1 MKIDSVELAERIKR
15 DIDWWKEKM
24 HKMDTENEFTLSLIS
39 HNIVWAFQKVIN
51 YIQEMKDEKS
61 D

>member
-24 HKMDTENEFTLSLIS
+24 HKMDIENEFTLSLIS
-39 HNIVWAFQKVIN
+39 HNILWAFQKVIN
-51 YIQEMKDEKS
+51 YIQEMEK
-61 D
+61 